1 MLLKNL
7 ALVFGFVVIFVV
19 IVGCSSSKKANSST
33 SGETTQPVVR
43 LKKPKYSVDD
53 GPSATPGKTVKK
65 SPSTENSRGEKS
77 EKSFGQ
83 LQFKYAILL
92 DVAIEEVDDEKLFS
106 FIESWYGTPYRYGGF
121 SKDGVD
127 CSGFTQAL
135 MSNIYQVNL
144 PRISAEQYNQSKRIS
159 KKELKEGDLVFFK
172 TNGSGISHVGIYL
185 RNNRFVHASTSGG
198 VMINDLGDDYYARRF
213 AGSGRVR

>member
-1 MLLKNL
+1 
-7 ALVFGFVVIFVV
+7 
-19 IVGCSSSKKANSST
+19 CSSSKKANSST
-33 SGETTQPVVR
+33 AETSTPVVR
-43 LKKPKYSVDD
+43 LKKPKPSEED
-53 GPSATPGKTVKK
+53 GPSATAKKTIKK
-65 SPSTENSRGEKS
+65 TTSTEEPRVEKA
-77 EKSFGQ
+77 ETSFGQ

-92 DVAIEEVDDEKLFS
+92 DVPVEEVDDEKLFS

-121 SKDGVD
+121 SKEGVD

-135 MSNIYQVNL
+135 MSNIYQLNL

-172 TNGSGISHVGIYL
+172 TNGSSISHVGIYL
-185 RNNRFVHASTSGG
+185 RNNKFVHASTSGG
-198 VMINDLGDDYYARRF
+198 VMINDLADDYYARRF

>member
-1 MLLKNL
+1 LKNL
-7 ALVFGFVVIFVV
+7 ALVFGIVILA
-19 IVGCSSSKKANSST
+19 GCSTSKKANKST
-33 SGETTQPVVR
+33 SGETSQPVVR
-43 LKKPKYSVDD
+43 LKQPKYSEDE
-53 GPSATPGKTVKK
+53 GPSGVSGKTGKNG
-65 SPSTENSRGEKS
+65 SSAGDNSLGEKS
-77 EKSFGQ
+77 EKTFGQ

-92 DVAIEEVDDEKLFS
+92 DVPVEEVDDEKLFS

-135 MSNIYQVNL
+135 MSNIYQLNL

-159 KKELKEGDLVFFK
+159 RKELKEGDLVFFK
-172 TNGSGISHVGIYL
+172 TNGSSISHVGVYL
-185 RNNRFVHASTSGG
+185 RNNKFVHASTSSG
-198 VMINDLGDDYYARRF
+198 VMINDLNDDYYARRF

>member
-1 MLLKNL
+1 MKNL
-7 ALVFGFVVIFVV
+7 ALVFGIVVIA
-19 IVGCSSSKKANSST
+19 GCSSSKKAKSST

-43 LKKPKYSVDD
+43 LKQPKYSDDD
-53 GPSATPGKTVKK
+53 GPSAAPRKTVKK
-65 SPSTENSRGEKS
+65 GPSPGDNSRGEKS

-92 DVAIEEVDDEKLFS
+92 DVPVEEVDDEKLFS
-106 FIESWYGTPYRYGGF
+106 FIDSWYGTPYRYGGF

-135 MSNIYQVNL
+135 MSNIYQLNL

-159 KKELKEGDLVFFK
+159 KKELREGDLVFFK
-172 TNGSGISHVGIYL
+172 TNGSSISHVGVYL
-185 RNNRFVHASTSGG
+185 RNNKFVHASTSGG
-198 VMINDLGDDYYARRF
+198 VMINDLGDDYFARRF

>member
-7 ALVFGFVVIFVV
+7 TLVVG
-19 IVGCSSSKKANSST
+19 IVLLAGCSSSKKANSSK
-33 SGETTQPVVR
+33 SGDGTEPAVRVKQPR
-43 LKKPKYSVDD
+43 YSEDD
-53 GPSATPGKTVKK
+53 GPSAAGKTTKK
-65 SPSTENSRGEKS
+65 GSAPGDNFSNENS

-92 DVAIEEVDDEKLFS
+92 DVPVEEVDDEKLFT

-135 MSNIYQVNL
+135 MSNIYQLNL
-144 PRISAEQYNQSKRIS
+144 PRISTEQYNQSKRIS

-172 TNGSGISHVGIYL
+172 TNGSSISHVGVYL
-185 RNNRFVHASTSGG
+185 RNNKFVHASTSSG
-198 VMINDLGDDYYARRF
+198 VMINDLNDDYYARRF

>member
-7 ALVFGFVVIFVV
+7 ALVIGIFAVSA
-19 IVGCSSSKKANSST
+19 CSSTKKSSS
-33 SGETTQPVVR
+33 SGSGDPGQPVVR
-43 LKKPKYSVDD
+43 MKQPKYSEDPSD
-53 GPSATPGKTVKK
+53 GPAATPKKTTRKG
-65 SPSTENSRGEKS
+65 PSTDYGNSGEKS
-77 EKSFGQ
+77 TNSFGQ

-92 DVAIEEVDDEKLFS
+92 DVPVEEVNDEKLFS

-121 SKDGVD
+121 SRDGVD

-135 MSNIYQVNL
+135 MSNIYQLNV

-159 KKELKEGDLVFFK
+159 KKDLKEGDLVFFK
-172 TNGSGISHVGIYL
+172 TNGSTISHVGVYL
-185 RNNRFVHASTSGG
+185 RNNKFVHASTSGG
-198 VMINDLGDDYYARRF
+198 VMINDLSDDYYARRF

>member
-7 ALVFGFVVIFVV
+7 TLVFGI
-19 IVGCSSSKKANSST
+19 IILTGCSTSKKANSST
-33 SGETTQPVVR
+33 SGETSQPVVR
-43 LKKPKYSVDD
+43 LKQPKYADD
-53 GPSATPGKTVKK
+53 GPSAATGKTVKK
-65 SPSTENSRGEKS
+65 GSSADDNSRIEKS
-77 EKSFGQ
+77 EKSFDQ

-92 DVAIEEVDDEKLFS
+92 DVPVEEVADEKLFT

-135 MSNIYQVNL
+135 MSNMYQLNL

-172 TNGSGISHVGIYL
+172 TNGSSISHVGVYL
-185 RNNRFVHASTSGG
+185 RNNKFVHASTSSG
-198 VMINDLGDDYYARRF
+198 VMINDLNDDYYARRF